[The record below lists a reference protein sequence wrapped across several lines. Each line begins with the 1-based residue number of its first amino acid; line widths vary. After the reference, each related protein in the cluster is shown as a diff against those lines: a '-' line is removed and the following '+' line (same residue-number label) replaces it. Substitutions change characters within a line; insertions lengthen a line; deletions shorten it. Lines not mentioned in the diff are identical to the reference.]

1 MKLKEFFEKYPRVAL
16 GFSGGVDSAYLLYA
30 GKKYGADIR
39 PYFIKTAFQ
48 PEFELR
54 DAHRLTEELGIELT
68 VVEYDILAE
77 TQVAQN
83 PPNRCYYCKSA
94 LFGALKQQALKDGYE
109 ILLDGTNASDDA
121 SDRPGMKAIREMKV
135 LSPLRECGLTKDEIR
150 ILSREAGLFTWEK
163 PSDACLATRIPT
175 GEPVSGELL
184 KRIERSEDA
193 LSALGFSDF
202 RIRVFYNAARIQL
215 SKGQFEKAAQDRER
229 ILNVLKPYFT
239 AVLLDLEAR

>member
-30 GKKYGADIR
+30 GRKYGADIR

-83 PPNRCYYCKSA
+83 SPNRCYYCKSA

-163 PSDACLATRIPT
+163 PSYACLATRIPT

-202 RIRVFYNAARIQL
+202 RVRVFHNAARIQL
-215 SKGQFEKAAQDRER
+215 SKGQFEQAAQDRER
-229 ILNVLKPYFT
+229 ILSALKPYFP
-239 AVLLDLEAR
+239 AVLLDLETR

>member
-30 GKKYGADIR
+30 GRKYGADIR

-54 DAHRLTEELGIELT
+54 DAIRLTEELGIELT

-77 TQVAQN
+77 TRVIQN
-83 PPNRCYYCKSA
+83 PSDRCYYCKSA
-94 LFGALKQQALKDGYE
+94 LFRTLRRQALKDGYE
-109 ILLDGTNASDDA
+109 ILLDGTNASDEA

-163 PSDACLATRIPT
+163 PSYACLATRIPT
-175 GEPVSGELL
+175 GVPINGTLL
-184 KRIERSEDA
+184 TRIERGEEA
-193 LSALGFSDF
+193 LAALGFSDF
-202 RIRVFYNAARIQL
+202 RIRLFHDAARLQIPE
-215 SKGQFEKAAQDRER
+215 KQFEMLFQKRKEVQKALE
-229 ILNVLKPYFT
+229 PYFD
-239 AVLLDLEAR
+239 VLLLDLEER